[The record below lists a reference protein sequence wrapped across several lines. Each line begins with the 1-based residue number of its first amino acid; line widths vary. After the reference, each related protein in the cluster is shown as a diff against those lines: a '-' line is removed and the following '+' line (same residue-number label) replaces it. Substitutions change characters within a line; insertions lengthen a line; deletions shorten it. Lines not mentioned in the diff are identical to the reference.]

1 LNNIKTTKMKTYITL
16 FTCFFIG
23 FSVAQNLVYKP
34 KNPAFGGDTFNY
46 QWMLSSAESQNLLKD
61 PDGEKGYEQQSELER
76 FRDNLNSQL
85 LSYLSRELFD
95 NQFGTGTSGT
105 GFGTHN
111 GVYTFGSLS
120 VELYES
126 NLGLVVNILDILT
139 GEETQVIIPRN

>member
-1 LNNIKTTKMKTYITL
+1 MKTYITL
-16 FTCFFIG
+16 FACFYIG
-23 FSVAQNLVYKP
+23 LSFAQNLVYKP

-61 PDGEKGYEQQSELER
+61 PDGEDGFKQQSDLER

-105 GFGTHN
+105 GDGTGSGTQN